1 MSASGATQESAPAL
15 RRAGRCRRWFALL
28 AGGLLL
34 AGCNAFSN
42 TATLTPDG
50 PPLEADLPRYGLNL
64 GGSGT
69 WGAEQLRSNILANPG
84 FEAVLDRSIVIVKA
98 VDGRRIVDDTDW
110 LARPDGFWNGGRYDI
125 RSGMAAG
132 RGGRVADSRKRA
144 DGFAEIL
151 LDATADGLTAGDV
164 VVLTRDT
171 DPQAA
176 PGWWQGKGSRI
187 EKTTDE
193 FRPGSPGRQSV
204 RLLASPGQPAELLH
218 YFDNIADR
226 AGKLLP
232 VRGKWKLE
240 FWARAASPGASLQ
253 VHFDRNGHEVFL
265 DAKVPLQSA
274 WQRHSFEFEGGDE
287 GPPGV
292 LTLGIKASEGE
303 VLIDDAYLGEAES
316 GAGGFRRVAV
326 DTLKTLRP
334 GFLRDWQGQ
343 LGDTLD
349 NRLAVGPGHRPVRYR
364 PGDNEAQN
372 HYGLADFFA
381 LCAEVGAQPWVVAP
395 TTLDDDE
402 WRRFGALLRDAADR
416 HHFDTVMLEFG
427 NENWN
432 AIFRPG
438 GIPDATTHAAVAD
451 RAFRLLREGGRKDP
465 RIVTVA
471 NAQFVNPESPRET
484 GALSRE
490 AARVAVAPYFLYRLD
505 AGTTLP
511 AAQRA
516 AFGEDGELIRREA
529 QTARAQGKRLA
540 VYEENFHT
548 TLGTADAMTRNAV
561 VAGAASGPALARRL
575 LQGTLA
581 GIREQAVYSFAGF
594 DSYLQEGKGLVR
606 LWGVT
611 RDLAYA
617 DRLRPTGLALAMLN
631 RVAGGAAQAVRCS
644 GTRCDDLTAVSFD
657 GGRRFAVVSG
667 RAEAVSV
674 LVPCPQ
680 DVLQMDLLDGS
691 NPVLNNENATRIVTK
706 ALVISC
712 RDGQAVFSLPAY
724 SLATLGVK

>member
-1 MSASGATQESAPAL
+1 MSTADTAQKSALAV
-15 RRAGRCRRWFALL
+15 RRPGRCRRWCALL

-50 PPLEADLPRYGLNL
+50 PPLEAELPRYGLNL

-69 WGAEQLRSNILANPG
+69 WGAEQLRSNVLANPG
-84 FEAVLDRSIVIVKA
+84 FEAVLDRSIVIVKS
-98 VDGRRIVDDTDW
+98 VHGRRIVDDTAW

-132 RGGRVADSRKRA
+132 RSGRVAESRKRA
-144 DGFAEIL
+144 DGLAEIS
-151 LDATADGLTAGDV
+151 LDGNADGLAAGDV
-164 VVLTRDT
+164 VVLTRDA
-171 DPQAA
+171 DPQVA
-176 PGWWQGKGSRI
+176 PGWWRGKGSRI
-187 EKTTDE
+187 ANASDE
-193 FRPGSPGRQSV
+193 VRPGSPGRQSL
-204 RLLASPGQPAELLH
+204 RLLATPGHAAELLH

-240 FWARAASPGASLQ
+240 LWARAASSGARLQ

-265 DAKVPLQSA
+265 DAKVPLQSV
-274 WQRHSFEFEGGDE
+274 WQRHVFEFEGRDD

-292 LTLGIKASEGE
+292 LTFGITASEGE
-303 VLIDDAYLGEAES
+303 VLIDDAYLGEAEA

-326 DTLKTLRP
+326 DTLKTLHP

-349 NRLAVGPGHRPVRYR
+349 NRLTVGAGHRPVRYR

-372 HYGLADFFA
+372 HYGLPDFFK

-402 WRRFGALLRDAADR
+402 WRRFGAWLREAADSHR
-416 HHFDTVMLEFG
+416 FDTVMLEFG

-438 GIPDATTHAAVAD
+438 GIPAAATHAAVAD
-451 RAFRLLREGGRKDP
+451 RAFRLLREGSRNDP

-471 NAQFVNPESPRET
+471 NAQFVNPDSPRET
-484 GALSRE
+484 GALSNE
-490 AARVAVAPYFLYRLD
+490 AARIAVAPYFLYRLD

-516 AFGEDGELIRREA
+516 AFEESGELIRREA

-548 TLGTADAMTRNAV
+548 TLGTADVATRNAV
-561 VAGAASGPALARRL
+561 VTGAASGPALARRL

-594 DSYLQEGKGLVR
+594 DNYLQEGKGLVR

-611 RDLAYA
+611 RDLADA
-617 DRLRPTGLALAMLN
+617 DRMRPTGLALAMLN
-631 RVAGGAAQAVRCS
+631 RAAGGTAQAVKCS
-644 GTRCDDLTAVSFD
+644 GAHCADLTAVAFD
-657 GGRRFAVVSG
+657 QGSRIAVVSA
-667 RAEAVSV
+667 RSESTQ
-674 LVPCPQ
+674 LSLSCRQ
-680 DVLQMDLLDGS
+680 DRLEVELLDGS
-691 NPVLNNENATRIVTK
+691 DVGLHNESGAQVRTRSITL
-706 ALVISC
+706 AC
-712 RDGQAVFSLPAY
+712 REGLAGFEIPAY
-724 SLATLGVK
+724 SLAVVRP

>member
-1 MSASGATQESAPAL
+1 MSTADVAQESALAV
-15 RRAGRCRRWFALL
+15 RRPGRCRRWCALL
-28 AGGLLL
+28 ASGLLL
-34 AGCNAFSN
+34 VGCNALSS
-42 TATLTPDG
+42 TATLTPEG
-50 PPLEADLPRYGLNL
+50 PPLEVDLPRYGLNL

-69 WGAEQLRSNILANPG
+69 WGAEQLRANILANPG
-84 FEAVLDRSIVIVKA
+84 FEAVLDRSIVIVKEA
-98 VDGRRIVDDTDW
+98 DGRRIVDDTAW
-110 LARPDGFWNGGRYDI
+110 LARPDGFWSGGRFDI
-125 RSGMAAG
+125 RSGSAAG
-132 RGGRVADSRKRA
+132 RSGRVADSRKRA
-144 DGFAEIL
+144 DGLAEIS
-151 LDATADGLTAGDV
+151 LDGNADGLAAGDV
-164 VVLTRDT
+164 VVLTRDA
-171 DPQAA
+171 DLQVA

-187 EKTTDE
+187 ANARDE
-193 FRPGSPGRQSV
+193 VRPGSAGRQSV
-204 RLLASPGQPAELLH
+204 RLLATPGQSAELLH

-240 FWARAASPGASLQ
+240 LWARAASPGARLQ

-265 DAKVPLQSA
+265 DAKVPLQRI
-274 WQRHSFEFEGGDE
+274 WQRHVFEFEGRDD

-292 LTLGIKASEGE
+292 LTLGITASEGE
-303 VLIDDAYLGEAES
+303 VLIDDAYLGEVEA
-316 GAGGFRRVAV
+316 GPGGFRRVAV
-326 DTLKTLRP
+326 DTLKTLHP

-349 NRLAVGPGHRPVRYR
+349 NRLAVGSGHRPVRYR

-372 HYGLADFFA
+372 HYGLTDFFA

-402 WRRFGALLRDAADR
+402 WRRFGAWLREAADR
-416 HHFDTVMLEFG
+416 HRFDIVMLEFG

-438 GIPDATTHAAVAD
+438 GIPAAATHAAVAD
-451 RAFRLLREGGRKDP
+451 RAFRLLREGSRNDP

-471 NAQFVNPESPRET
+471 NAQFVNPDSPRET

-490 AARVAVAPYFLYRLD
+490 AARIAVAPYFLYRLN

-516 AFGEDGELIRREA
+516 AFEESGELIRREA

-548 TLGTADAMTRNAV
+548 TLGTADAATRNAV

-606 LWGVT
+606 LWGIT
-611 RDLAYA
+611 RDLADA

-631 RVAGGAAQAVRCS
+631 RAAGGAAQAVKCS
-644 GTRCDDLTAVSFD
+644 GAHCADLTAVSFD
-657 GGRRFAVVSG
+657 QGRRVAVVSARG
-667 RAEAVSV
+667 EALQLS
-674 LVPCPQ
+674 LPCRQ
-680 DVLQMDLLDGS
+680 DRLEVELLDGS
-691 NPVLNNENATRIVTK
+691 DAALSNEIVVKVRTQSIGL
-706 ALVISC
+706 AC
-712 RDGQAVFSLPAY
+712 RDGRAGLALPAY
-724 SLATLGVK
+724 SLAVIRH

>member
-1 MSASGATQESAPAL
+1 MSMAEATQESALAA
-15 RRAGRCRRWFALL
+15 RRSGRCWRWLALL

-34 AGCNAFSN
+34 TGCNALSG
-42 TATLTPDG
+42 TATLSPDG
-50 PPLEADLPRYGLNL
+50 PPLDVDLPRYGLNL

-98 VDGRRIVDDTDW
+98 AAGRRIVDDANW
-110 LARPDGFWNGGRYDI
+110 LARPDGFWSGGRYDI
-125 RSGMAAG
+125 RSGAAAG
-132 RGGRVADSRKRA
+132 RGGRVVDSQKRA
-144 DGFAEIL
+144 DGLAEIS
-151 LDATADGLTAGDV
+151 LDATADGLAAGDV
-164 VVLTRDT
+164 VVLIRDT
-171 DPQAA
+171 DLQVA

-187 EKTTDE
+187 ANVTDE
-193 FRPGSPGRQSV
+193 VRPGSPGRQSV
-204 RLLASPGQPAELLH
+204 RLLATPGQAAELLH
-218 YFDNIADR
+218 YFDNIAER

-240 FWARAASPGASLQ
+240 LWARAASPGARLQ

-265 DAKVPLQSA
+265 DAKVPLERV
-274 WQRHSFEFEGGDE
+274 WRRHIFEFEGRDE

-292 LTLGIKASEGE
+292 LTLGITASGGE
-303 VLIDDAYLGEAES
+303 VLIDDAYLGEADA

-326 DTLKTLRP
+326 DTLKTLHP

-349 NRLAVGPGHRPVRYR
+349 NRLAVGHGHRPVRYR

-372 HYGLADFFA
+372 HYGLPDFFD

-402 WRRFGALLRDAADR
+402 WRRFGAWLREAADR
-416 HHFDTVMLEFG
+416 HRFDTVMLEFG

-438 GIPDATTHAAVAD
+438 GIPDAATHAAVAD
-451 RAFRLLREGGRKDP
+451 RAFRLLREGSRNDP

-471 NAQFVNPESPRET
+471 NAQFVNPDSPRET
-484 GALSRE
+484 GARSRE
-490 AARVAVAPYFLYRLD
+490 AARIAVAPYFLYRLD
-505 AGTTLP
+505 AGITLP

-516 AFGEDGELIRREA
+516 AFEESGELIGREA
-529 QTARAQGKRLA
+529 QAARAQGKRLA

-548 TLGTADAMTRNAV
+548 TLGTADAATRNAV
-561 VAGAASGPALARRL
+561 VTNAASGPALARRL

-611 RDLAYA
+611 RDLADR

-631 RVAGGAAQAVRCS
+631 RVAGGSAQAVKCS
-644 GTRCDDLTAVSFD
+644 GAHCTDLTAVAFD
-657 GGRRFAVVSG
+657 QGRRIAVVSA
-667 RAEAVSV
+667 RDEAIQ
-674 LVPCPQ
+674 LALPCRQ
-680 DVLQMDLLDGS
+680 DRLEVELLDGS
-691 NPVLNNENATRIVTK
+691 AAALNNESDAQVRTASIT
-706 ALVISC
+706 LVC
-712 RDGQAVFSLPAY
+712 RAGQAGLVLSAY
-724 SLATLGVK
+724 SLAVIRD

>member
-1 MSASGATQESAPAL
+1 MQESTPAL
-15 RRAGRCRRWFALL
+15 RRAGRCRRWCALL

-34 AGCNAFSN
+34 AGCNAFSS

-50 PPLEADLPRYGLNL
+50 PLLEADLPRYGLNL

-125 RSGMAAG
+125 RSGRAVG

-144 DGFAEIL
+144 DGFAEIA
-151 LDATADGLTAGDV
+151 LDATADGLAAGDV
-164 VVLTRDT
+164 VVLTRDA
-171 DPQAA
+171 DPKVA

-187 EKTTDE
+187 ASATDE
-193 FRPGSPGRQSV
+193 VRPGSPGRQSV
-204 RLLASPGQPAELLH
+204 RLLATPGQAAELLH

-240 FWARAASPGASLQ
+240 LWARAASPGARLQ
-253 VHFDRNGHEVFL
+253 VHFDRNGHDVFL
-265 DAKVPLQSA
+265 DAKVPLENI
-274 WQRHSFEFEGGDE
+274 WQRHVFEFEGRDD

-292 LTLGIKASEGE
+292 LTLGITASEGE
-303 VLIDDAYLGEAES
+303 VLIDDAYLGQADA

-349 NRLAVGPGHRPVRYR
+349 NRLAVGHGHRPVRYR

-372 HYGLADFFA
+372 HFGLPDFFA

-402 WRRFGALLRDAADR
+402 WRRFGAWLREAADR
-416 HHFDTVMLEFG
+416 HRFDTVMLEFG

-438 GIPDATTHAAVAD
+438 GIPDAATHAAVAD
-451 RAFRLLREGGRKDP
+451 RAFRLLREGSRKDP
-465 RIVTVA
+465 RIVTVI

-490 AARVAVAPYFLYRLD
+490 AARVAVAPYFLYRLN

-516 AFGEDGELIRREA
+516 AFGESGELIVREA
-529 QTARAQGKRLA
+529 QAARAQGKRLA

-548 TLGTADAMTRNAV
+548 TLGTADAATRDAIV
-561 VAGAASGPALARRL
+561 TGAASGPALARRL

-594 DSYLQEGKGLVR
+594 DNYLQEGKGLVR
-606 LWGVT
+606 LWGIT
-611 RDLAYA
+611 RDLAAA

-631 RVAGGAAQAVRCS
+631 RVAGGRAQAVRCS
-644 GTRCDDLTAVSFD
+644 GTRCDGLIALSFD

-680 DVLQMDLLDGS
+680 DALRLDLLDGS
-691 NPVLNNENATRIVTK
+691 NPALNNENATQIVVK
-706 ALVISC
+706 ALVIAC
-712 RDGQAVFSLPAY
+712 RDGQAAFSLPAY

>member
-1 MSASGATQESAPAL
+1 MSASGAIQESARAV
-15 RRAGRCRRWFALL
+15 RRPGRCRRWCSLL

-34 AGCNAFSN
+34 TGCNALSS

-84 FEAVLDRSIVIVKA
+84 FESVLDRSIVIVKA

-110 LARPDGFWNGGRYDI
+110 LARPDGFWSGGRYDI

-151 LDATADGLTAGDV
+151 LDATADGLAAGDV

-171 DPQAA
+171 DLQAA

-187 EKTTDE
+187 AKSTDDV
-193 FRPGSPGRQSV
+193 RPGSPGRQSV
-204 RLLASPGQPAELLH
+204 RLLASPGQTAELLH

-240 FWARAASPGASLQ
+240 FWARAASPGARLQ

-265 DAKVPLQSA
+265 DAKVSLENI
-274 WQRHSFEFEGGDE
+274 WQRHVFEFEGRDD

-292 LTLGIKASEGE
+292 LTLGITASDGE
-303 VLIDDAYLGEAES
+303 VLIDDAYLGEADA

-349 NRLAVGPGHRPVRYR
+349 NRLAVGQGHRPVRYR
-364 PGDNEAQN
+364 PGEHEAQN

-402 WRRFGALLRDAADR
+402 WRRFGAWLREAADR
-416 HHFDTVMLEFG
+416 HRFDTVMLEFG

-438 GIPDATTHAAVAD
+438 GIPDAATHAAVAD
-451 RAFRLLREGGRKDP
+451 RAFRLLREGSRKDP

-471 NAQFVNPESPRET
+471 NAQFVNPDSPREV
-484 GALSRE
+484 GARSTE

-505 AGTTLP
+505 AGATLP

-516 AFGEDGELIRREA
+516 AFEESGELIRREA
-529 QTARAQGKRLA
+529 QAAREQGKRLA

-548 TLGTADAMTRNAV
+548 TLGTADAVTRNAI
-561 VAGAASGPALARRL
+561 VAGAASGAALARRL

-594 DSYLQEGKGLVR
+594 DNYLQEGKGLVR

-680 DVLQMDLLDGS
+680 DALRLDLLDGS
-691 NPVLNNENATRIVTK
+691 NPALNNENDIQVATKT
-706 ALVISC
+706 LVIAC
-712 RDGQAVFSLPAY
+712 RDGQAFFSLPAY